1 MLSRRH
7 FMLSSAMVLAAPH
20 VARAQEWPA
29 KNITLVV
36 PFAAGGGTDA
46 IGRVMAEEM
55 SNSLGKPVVVENR
68 PGAGSNVGIEA
79 VSRADPDG
87 HTILIASIGFAINR
101 FLYQKVGFSDADFT
115 PISLV
120 GMVPNVMAVPNSSPA
135 KSVTEFI
142 AYAKSQPGKLTYAS
156 AGTGS
161 SLHLCAELFKKVAGV
176 DMVHVP
182 YRGSAPAL
190 ADVMGGRV
198 DCIFD
203 VFTAVSP
210 QITGGTLRG
219 LGLTSARRIAA
230 AGAMPTIAE
239 SGLPNFDFSTWFGL
253 FVPSKTP
260 PDVADIISKAA
271 QKAAQAPGAKGKLE
285 LLGVDIAGSTSEG
298 LKAHVQKEVTRWGP
312 VIREAGIQ
320 PQ

>member
-20 VARAQEWPA
+20 VARAQEWPS
-29 KNITLVV
+29 KSITLVV

-46 IGRVMAEEM
+46 IGRVMAEEL
-55 SNSLGKPVVVENR
+55 SNSFGKPVVVENR

-101 FLYQKVGFSDADFT
+101 FLYQKVGFTDADFT

-120 GMVPNVMAVPNSSPA
+120 GLVPNVMAVPNSSPA

-203 VFTAVSP
+203 VFTAVNP

-219 LGLTSARRIAA
+219 LGLTSARRVAA

-239 SGLPNFDFSTWFGL
+239 NGLPNFDFSTWFGL
-253 FVPSKTP
+253 FVPAKTP
-260 PDVADIISKAA
+260 ANVADVISKAA
-271 QKAAQAPGAKGKLE
+271 QKAAQAPVAKGKLE
-285 LLGVDIAGSTSEG
+285 QLGVDIVGSTPEG
-298 LKAHVQKEVTRWGP
+298 LQAHVQKEATRWGP
-312 VIREAGIQ
+312 IIREAGIQ

>member
-20 VARAQEWPA
+20 VARAQEWPT

-55 SNSLGKPVVVENR
+55 STSLGKPVVVENR

-203 VFTAVSP
+203 VFTAVNP
-210 QITGGTLRG
+210 QIAGGTLRG
-219 LGLTSARRIAA
+219 LGLTSARRVAA

-260 PDVADIISKAA
+260 ANVADIISKAA
-271 QKAAQAPGAKGKLE
+271 QKAAQAPVAKDKLE
-285 LLGVDIAGSTSEG
+285 KLGVDIAGSTSEG
-298 LKAHVQKEVTRWGP
+298 LQAHVQKEVTRWGP